1 MKIISLIYFNIIIN
15 LITNN
20 VYANLDYANTDY
32 NIVNNNLINQSNF
45 SLAKNE
51 DKLITQNYNFGSNSF
66 FNSFRTNRANNSN
79 QVQAN
84 GMYKYADGSD
94 LYYLMDQ
101 PKNGQSSPFSPGI
114 SLDYTKRA
122 NDLYDA
128 FNKYTNQ
135 LYPNLPDPQSNP
147 PFYIPKFVI
156 DNAPKYRK

>member
-1 MKIISLIYFNIIIN
+1 
-15 LITNN
+15 
-20 VYANLDYANTDY
+20 
-32 NIVNNNLINQSNF
+32 
-45 SLAKNE
+45 
-51 DKLITQNYNFGSNSF
+51 
-66 FNSFRTNRANNSN
+66 
-79 QVQAN
+79 
-84 GMYKYADGSD
+84 MYKYADGSD